1 MQRFMVTGTLLLKL
15 VLVLM
20 LAMSIASCRTTCIE
34 SADVRDSIIVKHD
47 TVFSTHLQ
55 HDSTYFDRYHSM
67 IAIDSIIFIRDSVTQ
82 IRYRMVHDSIY
93 INKTDT
99 MWLKRTTTK
108 TKQIPRKRTWFDY
121 TGYAAL
127 AILVVLIIRK
137 AKNMYF

>member
-1 MQRFMVTGTLLLKL
+1 MQRFMVTGTLLQRL
-15 VLVLM
+15 VLVLT
-20 LAMSIASCRTTCIE
+20 LAMSIESCRTTRIE

-55 HDSTYFDRYHSM
+55 HDSTYIDRYHSM

-82 IRYRMVHDSIY
+82 IRYRMIHDSIY

-108 TKQIPRKRTWFDY
+108 TRQIPRQRTWFDY
-121 TGYAAL
+121 AGYAAL

>member
-1 MQRFMVTGTLLLKL
+1 MRRFMVIGTLLQRL
-15 VLVLM
+15 VLVLT
-20 LAMSIASCRTTCIE
+20 LAVSIESCRTTRIE

-47 TVFSTHLQ
+47 TVFFTHLQ
-55 HDSTYFDRYHSM
+55 HDSTYIDRYHSM

-108 TKQIPRKRTWFDY
+108 TKQIPRQRKWFDY
-121 TGYAAL
+121 AGYAAL

>member
-1 MQRFMVTGTLLLKL
+1 MQRFTVTGTLLLKL

-20 LAMSIASCRTTCIE
+20 LATSIESCRTTRIE

-55 HDSTYFDRYHSM
+55 HDSTYIDRYHSM

-82 IRYRMVHDSIY
+82 IRYRMIHDSIY

-99 MWLKRTTTK
+99 MWLNHAVTK
-108 TKQIPRKRTWFDY
+108 TKQIPRKRTWLDY
-121 TGYAAL
+121 IAYTSMAIL
-127 AILVVLIIRK
+127 AIMILRK
-137 AKNMYF
+137 VRKFV